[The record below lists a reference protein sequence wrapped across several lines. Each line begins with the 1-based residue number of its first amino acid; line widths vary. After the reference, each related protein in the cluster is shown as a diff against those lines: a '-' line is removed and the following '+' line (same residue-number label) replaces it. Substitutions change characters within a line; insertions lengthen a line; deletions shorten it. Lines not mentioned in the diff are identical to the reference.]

1 MLLKELI
8 DLNRV
13 SFRQGFATWQ
23 EAIQAS
29 CETLLADHSID
40 ETYVNSII
48 ECVNKYGPY
57 IVLAPDIALP
67 HAQEN
72 AGGVFENAIAFMKTE
87 QPVQFEAGNPEKDA
101 RLFFVLAS
109 KNHDIHIDNMQKLA
123 LILLNQDLVQDLLKV
138 SSVEE
143 LLQVDEKF
151 SN

>member
-13 SFRQGFATWQ
+13 SFHQGFSTWQ

-29 CETLLADHSID
+29 CETLLADQSID
-40 ETYVNSII
+40 ETYVDSII

-72 AGGVFENAIAFMKTE
+72 AGGVLENAIAFMKTE
-87 QPVQFEAGNPEKDA
+87 QPVHFEPGNPERDA

-109 KNHDIHIDNMQKLA
+109 RDHNVHVENMQKLA
-123 LILLNQDLVQDLLKV
+123 LILLNQEFVKDLLHV
-138 SSVEE
+138 TSMEE
-143 LLQVDEKF
+143 LLQLDEKY
-151 SN
+151 ST